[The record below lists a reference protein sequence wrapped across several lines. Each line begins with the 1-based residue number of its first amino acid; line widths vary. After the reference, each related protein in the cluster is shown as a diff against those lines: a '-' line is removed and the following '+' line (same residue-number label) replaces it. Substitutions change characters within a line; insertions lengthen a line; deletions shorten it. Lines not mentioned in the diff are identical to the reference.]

1 MLKTAGVAVLAIAVA
16 AVAGVA
22 TTHTDVSAVV
32 PAPTPTPTVTPTP
45 TPTPR
50 PTVPYVTPTPIPTF
64 TVEATRP
71 KVIVANRLYSQ
82 GRVPAVPCALPDRSP
97 LTKAELL
104 SYARVMVKCLD
115 RAWKPVVIAAKLKFR
130 PVALVEVYDSRKPA
144 ATPRAC
150 EDPPKRAGAFYIDDK
165 ICINWPEYIG
175 DFPIRD
181 EAYFRDTFAHE
192 YGHHLQNLAGIL
204 DSYELGHRKKR
215 TKAVQLEDERRLE
228 LQANCLGGAFLGA
241 NRASFNLFG
250 TNWLEQEY
258 VAKHQGDE
266 LYTPVIRDHGS
277 GSSQSYW
284 TLAGLYNASPS
295 VCNTFTAPPHEVE

>member
-1 MLKTAGVAVLAIAVA
+1 MLRSAGFAVLAVVVAV
-16 AVAGVA
+16 VAGVGTGVRSEVVA
-22 TTHTDVSAVV
+22 VSQPV
-32 PAPTPTPTVTPTP
+32 PTLTP

-50 PTVPYVTPTPIPTF
+50 LKPTPAPKPTPTF
-64 TVEATRP
+64 RVEATRP
-71 KVIVANRLYSQ
+71 KVVVANRLYSQ
-82 GRVPAVPCALPDRSP
+82 GQVPAVPCGLPGRPP

-115 RAWKPVVIAAKLKFR
+115 RAWKPVVIAAKLNFR

-150 EDPPKRAGAFYIDDK
+150 EGPQKRAGAFYLDDK
-165 ICINWPEYIG
+165 ICINWPEFIG
-175 DFPIRD
+175 TFPIRD
-181 EAYFRDTFAHE
+181 EAYFRDRFAHE

-204 DSYELGHRKKR
+204 DSYELGHRKKP

-250 TNWLEQEY
+250 PRYLELQD

-277 GSSQSYW
+277 GPSQAYW
-284 TLAGLYNASPS
+284 TLAGLYQASPS
-295 VCNTFTAPPHEVE
+295 ACNTFTAPPDEVS